1 MATTDEIKRTVT
13 DRLLMDDRVFP
24 ADISVDVTDA
34 TVKLSGT
41 VPTYTSLRAAEE
53 DVRFVPGV
61 RKVENQLK
69 VSLPEEIT
77 APTDDEIADRITS
90 IFRWHENLRSFNL
103 SVEVDS
109 GWVTLG
115 GSVDSYWRKVLAED
129 LAFSVTGVIE
139 VSNEITIVP
148 TGDATDQSIARTIK
162 DKIKQRKDLEVE
174 DIDVKVANGEVTLSG
189 IVRNNAEA
197 LAVYDTAIYTRGVT
211 RVIDEIIVSQEETH

>member
-1 MATTDEIKRTVT
+1 MATTDEIKRSVT

-53 DVRFVPGV
+53 DVRYVPGV
-61 RKVENQLK
+61 QKVENKLK

-77 APTDDEIADRITS
+77 APTDDEIADRISS
-90 IFRWHENLRSFNL
+90 IFSWHENLRSFKL
-103 SVEVDS
+103 SLEVER
-109 GWVTLG
+109 GWVTLQ
-115 GSVDSYWRKVLAED
+115 GSVDSYWRKILAED

-148 TGDATDQSIARTIK
+148 TGDATDKSIAREIK
-162 DKIKQRKDLEVE
+162 EKIKQRQDLEVE
-174 DIDVKVANGEVTLSG
+174 NIDVKVANGEVTLSG
-189 IVRNNAEA
+189 IARSNSEA
-197 LAVYDTAIYTRGVT
+197 LAAYDAAIYTRGVT
-211 RVIDEIIVSQEETH
+211 HVVDEIVQSKEEG